1 MSKST
6 DHIFPIR
13 SVLESGSYVS
23 ATTPDDSTSIVESEV
38 LVWSNGR
45 FINCDEEP
53 IHIPGSIQSYG
64 ALVAIEHESWVVR
77 QVSENSI
84 DVIGISAQ
92 DLLRGVSLRSHL
104 TTEGIDIL
112 QDHVDSVSHFPEDS
126 GPDVFRIF
134 FMNDMDATPLYCAL
148 HCNEENDNLLILEF
162 AREDKNSQR
171 PTYVKSNREKENI
184 VLDAKAN
191 RRCSEL
197 SYALDKFTNEKN
209 FVSLLK

>member
-1 MSKST
+1 MS

-13 SVLESGSYVS
+13 SVLESGSYVPL
-23 ATTPDDSTSIVESEV
+23 AAPDDATSLVESEV

-64 ALVAIEHESWVVR
+64 ALIAIEQESWVVR
-77 QVSENSI
+77 QVSENSA

-92 DLLRGVSLRSHL
+92 ELLRGVSLKSHL
-104 TTEGIDIL
+104 SPKGIDIL
-112 QDHVDSVSHFPEDS
+112 QDHIDSVSHFPEDS

-134 FMNDMDATPLYCAL
+134 FMNIEDSTPLYCAL
-148 HCNEENDNLLILEF
+148 HCNEENEKLLILEF
-162 AREDKNSQR
+162 AREDDTSQR
-171 PTYVKSNREKENI
+171 PLYVKSDREKES
-184 VLDAKAN
+184 VDLDSKAK

-197 SYALDKFTNEKN
+197 SDALHKFTNEKN
-209 FVSLLK
+209 FVSLSG